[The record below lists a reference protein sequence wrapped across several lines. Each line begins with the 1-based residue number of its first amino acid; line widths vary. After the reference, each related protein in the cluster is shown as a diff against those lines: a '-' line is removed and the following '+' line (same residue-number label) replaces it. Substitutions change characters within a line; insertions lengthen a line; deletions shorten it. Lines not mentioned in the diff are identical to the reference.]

1 MKIVFMGT
9 PEIALPSLEHLINYA
24 DIEVAAVVTQ
34 PDRPAGRGHKLT
46 PPPVKVLAE
55 EYQVPVFQ
63 TESIRKD
70 EALVSK
76 LKEFGADFFVTL
88 AFGQILSQEV
98 LDIPKYG
105 TINLHASLLPEYRGA
120 NPLQRA
126 IVDGKKI
133 TGVTTMM
140 TVQALDAG
148 DMLLKKEIEITPEM
162 TTLELAQIVA
172 QSGGELLQKS
182 ILGYA
187 TGMIIPQKQDESQ
200 VTFANKFKREDGHL
214 SFDIE
219 ALGLHNKIRGLL
231 PHPCV
236 YAHMQGA
243 PVKLLK
249 SKVVDECS
257 VGQVGEIL
265 KISKEGIEIQT
276 KKGIILIE
284 KLQPQNKKAMNSFDW
299 ANGVKI
305 KLGEVL

>member
-1 MKIVFMGT
+1 MGT
-9 PEIALPSLEHLINYA
+9 PEIALPSLEHLINCS
-24 DIEVAAVVTQ
+24 DIEVVAVVTQ

-55 EYQVPVFQ
+55 KYHLPVFQ
-63 TESIRKD
+63 TVSIRKD
-70 EALVSK
+70 EELISK
-76 LKEFGADFFVTL
+76 LKEFNADFFITV

-126 IVDGKKI
+126 IVEGKKV

-148 DMLLKKEIEITPEM
+148 DMLLKKGIRITPEM
-162 TTLELAQIVA
+162 TTPELAEIVA
-172 QSGGELLQKS
+172 QSGGELLYQS
-182 ILGYA
+182 IIEYA
-187 TGMIIPQKQDESQ
+187 KGSIIPEKQDESQ
-200 VTFANKFKREDGHL
+200 ATFANKFKREDGHL

-219 ALGLHNKIRGLL
+219 AVELHNKIRGLL

-236 YAHMQGA
+236 YVSLLGV

-249 SKVVDECS
+249 SKVLDENS
-257 VGQVGEIL
+257 EGSPGEL
-265 KISKEGIEIQT
+265 LRISKEGIEIQT

-284 KLQPQNKKAMNSFDW
+284 KLQPPNKKAMNSFDW
-299 ANGVKI
+299 ANGAKVKP
-305 KLGEVL
+305 GEVL